1 MRLLLAACLLALV
14 LGLGNT
20 ASREPERRALDDME
34 PGKAMV
40 MAIHRYHE
48 HVGELSFS
56 GNLKTGLRC
65 AAWCLFYLTNTVLV
79 AREHHGGSVL
89 LTVTSIALVFAFF
102 RGRRA
107 TWSEAAGSALMMMLN
122 GGVVFFVF
130 FVLGLMITWLDIAL
144 LH

>member
-65 AAWCLFYLTNTVLV
+65 VAWGLFYACNAISNALV
-79 AREHHGGSVL
+79 HQKGAVL
-89 LTVTSIALVFAFF
+89 LTVAGVALVSVLVLA
-102 RGRRA
+102 RRVA
-107 TWSEAAGSALMMMLN
+107 WSEAVGITFELMLRVGAVILVCLVVVPVGAGVDL
-122 GGVVFFVF
+122 
-130 FVLGLMITWLDIAL
+130 AL
-144 LH
+144 LG